1 METSTVTIIMIKIG
15 INTVA
20 FGTVTNME
28 RENMTILILVFTMG
42 MDIVAAVTRMTLDL
56 LMDIIRIHMITLL
69 LLFLHTTVL
78 ITDLTHI
85 RTRMTIHTHHLLLPC
100 PIIMDRI
107 LILMMDLPITI
118 MDHILIHTMAT
129 TTTTLI
135 LPWRMIYLMLMS

>member
-28 RENMTILILVFTMG
+28 RENMIILILVFTMG
-42 MDIVAAVTRMTLDL
+42 MDMVAAVTRMTLDL

>member
-28 RENMTILILVFTMG
+28 RENMIILILVFTMG